1 MNGLL
6 IGALTGLVARQ
17 SAVPD
22 DVNGLLIA
30 ALTGLVARQSAVAAK
45 SCCSCPSM
53 RCQTERASWLV
64 STTEE
69 RSRGSIAE
77 ATCLQGG
84 ADDDV
89 NGLMIAAL
97 TGLVA
102 RQSAVAAKSC
112 CSCPSMRC
120 QTERASWL
128 VSEMQWRSGHA
139 D

>member
-1 MNGLL
+1 MSECTSLLAHRYPLYGTCWLALVLNTTEERSRGSIAEATCLQGGADDDVNGLL

-64 STTEE
+64 S
-69 RSRGSIAE
+69 
-77 ATCLQGG
+77 
-84 ADDDV
+84 
-89 NGLMIAAL
+89 
-97 TGLVA
+97 
-102 RQSAVAAKSC
+102 
-112 CSCPSMRC
+112 
-120 QTERASWL
+120 
-128 VSEMQWRSGHA
+128 EMQWRSGHA

>member
-1 MNGLL
+1 MAQRPCRLELTQQERSRGSITEATCLQGGADDDVNGLL

-64 STTEE
+64 S
-69 RSRGSIAE
+69 
-77 ATCLQGG
+77 
-84 ADDDV
+84 
-89 NGLMIAAL
+89 
-97 TGLVA
+97 
-102 RQSAVAAKSC
+102 
-112 CSCPSMRC
+112 
-120 QTERASWL
+120 
-128 VSEMQWRSGHA
+128 EMQWHSGHA

>member
-1 MNGLL
+1 MPRSLDPAAAESGLDRGGHL
-6 IGALTGLVARQ
+6 PQ

-64 STTEE
+64 S
-69 RSRGSIAE
+69 
-77 ATCLQGG
+77 
-84 ADDDV
+84 
-89 NGLMIAAL
+89 
-97 TGLVA
+97 
-102 RQSAVAAKSC
+102 
-112 CSCPSMRC
+112 
-120 QTERASWL
+120 
-128 VSEMQWRSGHA
+128 EMQWHSGHA

>member
-1 MNGLL
+1 MVLN
-6 IGALTGLVARQ
+6 
-17 SAVPD
+17 
-22 DVNGLLIA
+22 
-30 ALTGLVARQSAVAAK
+30 
-45 SCCSCPSM
+45 
-53 RCQTERASWLV
+53 
-64 STTEE
+64 TTEE

-89 NGLMIAAL
+89 NGLLIGALTGLDARQSAVPDDDVNGLLIAAL

-102 RQSAVAAKSC
+102 RQSAVAARSC
-112 CSCPSMRC
+112 CMFLPSMRC

>member
-6 IGALTGLVARQ
+6 IAALTGLVARQ

-30 ALTGLVARQSAVAAK
+30 ALTGLPRRT
-45 SCCSCPSM
+45 PIG
-53 RCQTERASWLV
+53 
-64 STTEE
+64 
-69 RSRGSIAE
+69 RGSE
-77 ATCLQGG
+77 VL
-84 ADDDV
+84 
-89 NGLMIAAL
+89 LFL
-97 TGLVA
+97 
-102 RQSAVAAKSC
+102 
-112 CSCPSMRC
+112 PSMRC